1 MKKFILIIHIFVLS
15 IAFADDQP
23 DIYILCEGFWGEG
36 NGSLWSISDGEINQ
50 EFNMIGDVSQS
61 IYSHREWLFVANNA
75 SSSIQVYRIGDSGVY
90 LENEI
95 DTNGSG
101 PREMLVHNNKLYF
114 TNWNSMDMKVID
126 LDTYQE
132 VGSVS
137 FTDMPEDIVTDG
149 ESIWVSLMLQS
160 DYTDGSKVSKIDPVQ
175 LEVIDEYDVGA
186 GPNEMVFHEGNVYI
200 SRTWY
205 DENWNAFYGTSMI
218 DSDGSV
224 FSAEYGQG
232 SVCGGGVMLHQ
243 ESVYRSFNGGI
254 APIDENLELI
264 ESSRIG
270 DYGQYNVYSVES
282 IDNLI
287 YFGLSDFGSSNHVAV
302 VDSFGNEQAFFDTGL
317 LPGDFAKDQRCSMV
331 GDINMDYGTDISD
344 VIELVSFIHD
354 NNHVVDC
361 DPNING
367 DSIVDILDIVI
378 LVSMILG

>member
-218 DSDGSV
+218 D
-224 FSAEYGQG
+224 
-232 SVCGGGVMLHQ
+232 
-243 ESVYRSFNGGI
+243 
-254 APIDENLELI
+254 
-264 ESSRIG
+264 
-270 DYGQYNVYSVES
+270 
-282 IDNLI
+282 
-287 YFGLSDFGSSNHVAV
+287 
-302 VDSFGNEQAFFDTGL
+302 
-317 LPGDFAKDQRCSMV
+317 
-331 GDINMDYGTDISD
+331 
-344 VIELVSFIHD
+344 
-354 NNHVVDC
+354 
-361 DPNING
+361 
-367 DSIVDILDIVI
+367 
-378 LVSMILG
+378 